1 MKALKTHVAGVDVHK
16 DMLAITIMIGAGD
29 TDPHIEHLECST
41 MTDDLRACGIV
52 LKEKGVVDVAMESTG
67 QYWKPVYNVW
77 EPMGLKCI
85 VGNATHMKNVPGRKT
100 DVKDSQWIAQ
110 LHRFGLIRASFV
122 PEGIFQRLR
131 LLSRHRTNLVE
142 DLSRV
147 KNRVEKVLQDG
158 NIKWSSI
165 VSDTF
170 GVAGMQI
177 LDLISDGVTNA
188 QTLAAS
194 VTTKIKRKEEAQK
207 ALTNCLT
214 TEHIIVLKDLLGQ
227 YRDLKSR
234 ILGIE
239 NEMTEKMLPYAH
251 LIEKL
256 DAIPGIDKVL
266 AMAIIAE
273 ATADMSSFPDERR
286 FAAWAGVAPGNNESA
301 GKKKELNVDTE
312 IRI

>member
-1 MKALKTHVAGVDVHK
+1 MV
-16 DMLAITIMIGAGD
+16 GD
-29 TDPHIEHLECST
+29 L
-41 MTDDLRACGIV
+41 G
-52 LKEKGVVDVAMESTG
+52 
-67 QYWKPVYNVW
+67 
-77 EPMGLKCI
+77 
-85 VGNATHMKNVPGRKT
+85 
-100 DVKDSQWIAQ
+100 
-110 LHRFGLIRASFV
+110 
-122 PEGIFQRLR
+122 
-131 LLSRHRTNLVE
+131 
-142 DLSRV
+142 RV

-170 GVAGMQI
+170 GVAGVQI
-177 LDLISDGVTNA
+177 LDLISEGVTNA

-214 TEHIIVLKDLLGQ
+214 SEHVIVLKDLMGQ
-227 YRDLKSR
+227 YRDIKSR
-234 ILGIE
+234 ILNIE

-301 GKKKELNVDTE
+301 GKKKDLNVDTATH
-312 IRI
+312 I